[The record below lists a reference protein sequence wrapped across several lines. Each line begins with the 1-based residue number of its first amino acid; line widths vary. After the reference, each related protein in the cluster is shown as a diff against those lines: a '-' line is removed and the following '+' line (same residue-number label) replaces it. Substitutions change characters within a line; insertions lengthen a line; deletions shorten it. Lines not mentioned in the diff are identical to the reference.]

1 MNDSFL
7 PTTMKTLF
15 RISRV
20 LSVRYLEMHSKRR
33 QKMFICSVI
42 LGELV
47 NESFFKL
54 QGLEYY
60 FSENQCYMKF
70 NVLQK

>member
-1 MNDSFL
+1 
-7 PTTMKTLF
+7 
-15 RISRV
+15 
-20 LSVRYLEMHSKRR
+20 
-33 QKMFICSVI
+33 MFICSVI

>member
-1 MNDSFL
+1 MNDGFL

-47 NESFFKL
+47 NESLLKL

-60 FSENQCYMKF
+60 FSENQC
-70 NVLQK
+70 